1 MIGEVGRNRNTTTIT
16 ILLNHEVRI
25 ILVYIVSLMY
35 NNKRKRCNT
44 VCTIQ
49 WKV

>member
-1 MIGEVGRNRNTTTIT
+1 MIGEVGNRNTTTIT
-16 ILLNHEVRI
+16 TLLNHEVRI

-35 NNKRKRCNT
+35 NNKRKRCST